1 MNIKLSENIRA
12 FRKAQSLTQ
21 EQLAEAL
28 GVTVGAVYKWE
39 AKLSTPDISLIIEL
53 ADLFDT
59 SVDVLLGYEV
69 KSNKERN
76 AAARLAELMHNKD
89 MRGLAEADK
98 ALARYPNSFSIVHQ
112 SAKLHYM
119 FGLMSHD
126 RALLRRSIELMER
139 SILLLGQNTDPKISE
154 LSIWIDIAG
163 AHSLAGD
170 EERALDILKRNNPC
184 GINSDV
190 IGLSL
195 AGVCDR
201 PEEAVG
207 YLSTALVDALAS
219 FVRVV
224 MGYVNV
230 FFKRKDFSSGAS
242 ILRLALTHLADWKE
256 AGRSSFLD
264 KPRASLHVCLA
275 LAQLELGETDEARR
289 SLRAARELAEKF
301 DRSPTY
307 EVSSIRFVS
316 VDERQT
322 AFDDLGETAME
333 CIRNA
338 VRDMDSEILS
348 ALWEEIGREE

>member
-1 MNIKLSENIRA
+1 M
-12 FRKAQSLTQ
+12 TQ

-28 GVTVGAVYKWE
+28 GVTSGAVYKWE
-39 AKLSTPDISLIIEL
+39 AKLSTPDISLIVEL

-69 KSNKERN
+69 KSNKER
-76 AAARLAELMHNKD
+76 AAVARLAELLHNKD
-89 MRGLAEADK
+89 TRGLTEADK
-98 ALARYPNSFSIVHQ
+98 ALARYPNSFDIVHQ

-139 SILLLGQNTDPKISE
+139 SILLLGQNTDPTISE

-163 AHSLAGD
+163 AYSLAGD
-170 EERALDILKRNNPC
+170 EEKALDILKRNNPC

-190 IGLSL
+190 IGLAL
-195 AGVCDR
+195 AGTCDR
-201 PEEAVG
+201 PEEAVS
-207 YLSTALVDALAS
+207 YLSSALVDALAS

-230 FFKRKDFSSGAS
+230 FFKRKDFSSGES
-242 ILRLALTHLADWKE
+242 ILRLALTHLYDWKE

-264 KPRASLHVCLA
+264 KACVSFHVCLA
-275 LAQLELGETDEARR
+275 LAQLELGETEEARR

-301 DRSPTY
+301 DRSPSY
-307 EVSSIRFVS
+307 EVNSIRFVS
-316 VDERQT
+316 VDERRT
-322 AFDDLGETAME
+322 VFDDLGETAKA
-333 CIRNA
+333 CIHHA
-338 VRDMDSEILS
+338 VRDMDSETLS
-348 ALWEEIGREE
+348 ALWAEIEHEG